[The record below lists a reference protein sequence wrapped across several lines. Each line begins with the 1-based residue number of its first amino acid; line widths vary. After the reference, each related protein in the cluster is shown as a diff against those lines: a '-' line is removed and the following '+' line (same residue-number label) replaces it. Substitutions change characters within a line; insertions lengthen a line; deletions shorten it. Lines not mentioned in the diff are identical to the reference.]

1 MNEEQIKIENEFNVL
16 FNGLS
21 DREKMDISNHIFNMG
36 LPEFPHFFHV
46 QNGMRLGQ
54 HFINVLPVQLKESF
68 PSIFYSNDSEFLKE
82 QINLFVQKIFNDPI
96 QNQARG

>member
-21 DREKMDISNHIFNMG
+21 DREKMDITNHIFNMG

-46 QNGMRLGQ
+46 QKGMRLGQ

-68 PSIFYSNDSEFLKE
+68 PSIFYSNDSEFLNE
-82 QINLFVQKIFNDPI
+82 QINRFVQKILNDPI
-96 QNQARG
+96 QNQ

>member
-16 FNGLS
+16 FNGLT
-21 DREKMDISNHIFNMG
+21 DRDKMDITNHIFNMG

-46 QNGMRLGQ
+46 QKGMRLGQ

-82 QINLFVQKIFNDPI
+82 QVNLFIQKILNDPI
-96 QNQARG
+96 QNQ

>member
-21 DREKMDISNHIFNMG
+21 DQNKMDITNHIFNMG
-36 LPEFPHFFHV
+36 LPEFPHFFHT
-46 QNGMRLGQ
+46 QKGMRLGQ

-68 PSIFYSNDSEFLKE
+68 SSIFYSEDIVFMEE
-82 QINLFVQKIFNDPI
+82 QINRFVQKIFNDPI
-96 QNQARG
+96 QNQ